1 VVRIGHAA
9 DLHLGHRRYDAMTP
23 ALRNQREQDCSD
35 AWAAAVDGMLK
46 ADVQL
51 VLVAGDVFD
60 TGRCSMLAV
69 ADAVRGVQRLV
80 AKKIPVLI
88 AAGNHDTKGT
98 AVNGAS
104 GAEYHGSPLLL
115 LHLAGARV
123 AAATQRITL
132 KQLNCHVLLV
142 PDRDV
147 DRDADRVELA
157 PSADAGTHLLCAH
170 GKFSA
175 KLYRLPEAQCID
187 PASISDQFTY
197 CALGDFHVASEVRP
211 NAHYSGSTEWTSSNV
226 WAELAGTP
234 KGWRLVDTD
243 AGTVEHITI
252 PTRPHFDLP
261 QFSAHS
267 MTPEDITA
275 KLLEHLA
282 AVAVQGAV
290 LRQVIHDVPRGTMN
304 HIDRK
309 ALKAA
314 HAGALQYKL
323 DDRRA
328 AETLAGK
335 GFRVTEP
342 ETDWLDEFNRDE
354 PLPQDDD
361 YSYADDLQKGRHPLL
376 DHSDEKAA

>member
-1 VVRIGHAA
+1 MRIAHVA
-9 DLHLGHRRYDAMTP
+9 DVHLGHRRYDAMTP
-23 ALRNQREQDCSD
+23 ALRNQREQDCSN
-35 AWAAAVDGMLK
+35 AWTAAVDAMLK
-46 ADVQL
+46 AEVDL
-51 VLVAGDVFD
+51 VLIAGDMFD
-60 TGRCSMLAV
+60 TGRCSLLAV
-69 ADAVRGVQRLV
+69 ADGVRGVQRLV

-115 LHLAGARV
+115 MHLAGARV
-123 AAATQRITL
+123 AATAERIHL
-132 KQLNCHVLLV
+132 KQLDCHVLMV
-142 PDRDV
+142 PDRD
-147 DRDADRVELA
+147 AGKVELT
-157 PSADAGTHLLCAH
+157 PSAAPGTHLLCAH

-175 KLYRLPEAQCID
+175 KLYRLPETECID
-187 PASISDQFTY
+187 PATISDQFAY
-197 CALGDFHVASEVRP
+197 CALGDFHVASEVRT

-226 WAELAGTP
+226 WGELAGTP
-234 KGWRLVDTD
+234 KGWRLFDTD
-243 AGTVEHITI
+243 AGTVAHVPV

-267 MTPEDITA
+267 MTPEDITD
-275 KLLEHLA
+275 KLLENLTGTH
-282 AVAVQGAV
+282 VAGSVI
-290 LRQVIHDVPRGTMN
+290 RQVIHDVPRGTMN

-314 HAGALQYKL
+314 TTGALQYKL

-354 PLPQDDD
+354 PLPQNDD
-361 YSYADDLQKGRHPLL
+361 YSYADALQQGVNPLL
-376 DHSDEKAA
+376 NSDEKAA